1 MLLLQQMVVLFFLMA
16 VGYYCYRKE
25 IITDEVSKKLSAI
38 VVNIANP
45 AMILTGCMSENK
57 VQGKELLLLAIIIT
71 GVYASLLLLAV
82 LIPRM
87 LRVEKKA
94 GVPIRL

>member
-1 MLLLQQMVVLFFLMA
+1 MLLLQQMIILFLLMA

-45 AMILTGCMSENK
+45 AMILTGGMSENK
-57 VQGKELLLLAIIIT
+57 IQGKELLLLAGIIT
-71 GVYASLLLLAV
+71 VVYASLLLLAV
-82 LIPRM
+82 VIPRI

-94 GVPIRL
+94 GEPIR